1 MKILY
6 VSQYFPPEMG
16 APAARVSA
24 LARRWAA
31 RGHDVTVLTAFPN
44 HPTGVIPEEYRGE
57 LRRQEAWNGAKVVRT
72 FVWAAQNK
80 GVLKRGIA
88 YASWAASAIAIG
100 HRPTGRP
107 DLVLATSPQFLV
119 ATAGWALSRMKGVPF
134 VLEVRDLWPDSI
146 VAVGALPERSP
157 WIRVLRRL
165 ERFVYRQADLVVSVT
180 RSFVPHLTANGA
192 RRVAV
197 IPNGA
202 DPEQFRVEEPRE
214 ALRERHGLG
223 GRFVAVFAGTLGMA
237 HGLETVLDAAERLRD
252 DPRFLFWLVGEG
264 ARRAE
269 LESEAARRGLANVR
283 FEGQVER
290 GRIPGVL
297 AASDA
302 ALVLLRPTPLFE
314 TVLPSKMFE
323 AMAAGCPIVLGVRGE
338 AKEVLHASGGGIAI
352 EPGDAQALV
361 GALQRLAADPTEAR
375 RMAARGKE
383 FVAREYSH
391 DAMAERY
398 ERELLDFLRERR
410 G

>member
-1 MKILY
+1 MRILY
-6 VSQYFPPEMG
+6 ASQYFPPEMG

-44 HPTGVIPEEYRGE
+44 HPTGVIPPEYRGE
-57 LRRQEAWNGAKVVRT
+57 IRRLETWHGARVVRT
-72 FVWAAQNK
+72 FVWAAANK

-88 YASWAASAIAIG
+88 YASWAASAIALG
-100 HRPTGRP
+100 HGPAGRP

-119 ATAGWALSRMKGVPF
+119 ALSGWALSRLKGVPF

-146 VAVGALPERSP
+146 VAVGALPPHSP
-157 WIRVLRRL
+157 AIRALRRL
-165 ERFVYRQADLVVSVT
+165 ERFVYGQADLVVSVT
-180 RSFVPHLTANGA
+180 RSFVPHLRSNGA

-202 DPEQFRVEEPRE
+202 DPEQFRVDASRD
-214 ALRERHGLG
+214 ALRERYGLG
-223 GRFVAVFAGTLGMA
+223 DRFVAVFAGTLGMA
-237 HGLETVLDAAERLRD
+237 HGLETVIDAAERLRD

-264 ARRAE
+264 ARRSE
-269 LESEAARRGLANVR
+269 LEAEAARRGLTNVR
-283 FEGQVER
+283 FEGQVDR
-290 GRIPGVL
+290 SAIPGVL
-297 AASDA
+297 AAADA
-302 ALVLLRPTPLFE
+302 SLVLLRPTPLFE

-338 AKEVLHASGGGIAI
+338 ACEVLETSGGGIAI
-352 EPGDAQALV
+352 PPGDADALV
-361 GALQRLAADPTEAR
+361 AALRRLAADPVGAR
-375 RMAARGKE
+375 RMAERGRA

-391 DAMAERY
+391 EAMAERY
-398 ERELLDFLRERR
+398 ERELLELLRDLR